1 MKEVL
6 LCSFSNVFF
15 IIIMNI
21 IILNVHTSHRQRNN
35 ISFFHFQNKHLAVEP
50 IDFENFI
57 LKNKTLIQND
67 PQRELLLYPTDDVSV
82 CSKHVCLSDRN
93 VYIIHI
99 PICRRVG

>member
-1 MKEVL
+1 MYTY
-6 LCSFSNVFF
+6 
-15 IIIMNI
+15 
-21 IILNVHTSHRQRNN
+21 TSHRQRIN

-82 CSKHVCLSDRN
+82 SKKHGILIHLFITKECIQ
-93 VYIIHI
+93 YIYTTHIHI
-99 PICRRVG
+99 